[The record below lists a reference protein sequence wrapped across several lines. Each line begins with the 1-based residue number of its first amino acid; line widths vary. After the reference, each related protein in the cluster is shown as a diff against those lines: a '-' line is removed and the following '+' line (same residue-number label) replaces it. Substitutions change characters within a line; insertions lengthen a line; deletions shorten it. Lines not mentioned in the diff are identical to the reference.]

1 MAWISVEQAFIG
13 GKLRKLYKNIGCS
26 QNEAIGI
33 LISLW
38 LWGIDNADDSGLI
51 MSAGKDDVAEA
62 LKSGLSP
69 KFNADAVVELLIE
82 NGWLDEIDGQLYL
95 HDWSEW
101 RVEYNRS
108 VNGKRKHVERTQRY
122 RKRKAAGKNLEMA
135 SAPDIVEEDPVIEE
149 SVELPEPAE
158 PESAEPDNE
167 PEKPEAKPK
176 KVKGIEYS
184 EEFEQF
190 WAAYPRGRDKGEAYK
205 KYKARLNDGYKDEE
219 LLLAAENYA
228 TQCRI
233 RRTEESYIKH
243 AKTFLGPAM
252 PFLEYLPRKEE
263 EKPPEPDFAD
273 GVNPF
278 RL

>member
-1 MAWISVEQAFIG
+1 M
-13 GKLRKLYKNIGCS
+13 
-26 QNEAIGI
+26 
-33 LISLW
+33 ISLW

-122 RKRKAAGKNLEMA
+122 RKRKAAGKNLEVA
-135 SAPDIVEEDPVIEE
+135 SAPYIVEEDPVIEE